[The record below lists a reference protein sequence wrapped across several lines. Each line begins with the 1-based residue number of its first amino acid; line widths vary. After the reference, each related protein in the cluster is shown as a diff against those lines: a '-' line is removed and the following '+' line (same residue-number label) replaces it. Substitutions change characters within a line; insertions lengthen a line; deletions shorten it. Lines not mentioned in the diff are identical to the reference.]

1 VTKVD
6 VLASPHLL
14 TANNKE
20 AKLQI
25 GQEVPVPTGVQN
37 LGTTSFD
44 SGGVTTPN
52 LFSTFQRKDIGIII
66 GIKPHV
72 NEKRLVTLEIETEN
86 TSIAGS
92 EPVSAAEGGAS
103 FNKTTVKTSVV
114 VQDGQS
120 LLIAGIIRQD
130 VNKGHSGIPFLS
142 RIPLLGYLFRSTVE
156 TLNRNELLILI
167 TPHVIASPEEGRAIT
182 EQYKGR
188 VETLDPLMKSM
199 PQFPALK
206 P

>member
-1 VTKVD
+1 
-6 VLASPHLL
+6 
-14 TANNKE
+14 
-20 AKLQI
+20 
-25 GQEVPVPTGVQN
+25 
-37 LGTTSFD
+37 
-44 SGGVTTPN
+44 
-52 LFSTFQRKDIGIII
+52 
-66 GIKPHV
+66 
-72 NEKRLVTLEIETEN
+72 
-86 TSIAGS
+86 
-92 EPVSAAEGGAS
+92 VSAAEGGAS